1 MSSTEL
7 DNLIKMANQIA
18 DNIAIGDNQSV
29 MATKAAEHIRSFWA
43 RPMKDKIIEY
53 ATRDGEQLNSVARVA
68 ILTEVIRS

>member
-18 DNIAIGDNQSV
+18 DNIAIGDNQEV
-29 MATKAAEHIRSFWA
+29 MAVKVAEHIRSFWA
-43 RPMKDKIIEY
+43 RSMKDKIIDY
-53 ATRDGEQLNSVARVA
+53 AIHDGKQLNTVARIA